1 MEQWV
6 KINNS
11 TRIENIEITETNRIR
26 IEKVITIKVE
36 AASRFIVGLQNF
48 GNKNGQ
54 VKQINNKIWQTCE
67 IGWECQI

>member
-26 IEKVITIKVE
+26 IEEIVTVKVE

-54 VKQINNKIWQTCE
+54 VKQINIKIW
-67 IGWECQI
+67 

>member
-1 MEQWV
+1 MEQLV

-26 IEKVITIKVE
+26 IEEIVTVKVE

-54 VKQINNKIWQTCE
+54 VKQINIKI
-67 IGWECQI
+67 

>member
-54 VKQINNKIWQTCE
+54 VKQINIKIWQTCK
-67 IGWECQI
+67 IGVKC